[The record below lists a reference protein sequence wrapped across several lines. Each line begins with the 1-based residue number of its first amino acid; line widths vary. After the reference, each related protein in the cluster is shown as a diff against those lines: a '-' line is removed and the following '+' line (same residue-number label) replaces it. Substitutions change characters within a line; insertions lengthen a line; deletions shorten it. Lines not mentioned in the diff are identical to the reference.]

1 MGTLCASSC
10 RHVWYDTDDVSN
22 LNGKEEPSMV
32 SPKII
37 PGLKGQR
44 QTLVCEHNVA
54 GHVNKFSTPSM
65 ISLMEQAA
73 IATVHEFL
81 EDGQTSVGF
90 EVNVRHLAPADIG
103 ATIIAHAELTEMD
116 RNRLTFKVEAYDGD
130 KKIGEGT
137 HRRAIIET
145 NR

>member
-1 MGTLCASSC
+1 
-10 RHVWYDTDDVSN
+10 
-22 LNGKEEPSMV
+22 MV
-32 SPKII
+32 SPKIT

-54 GHVNKFSTPSM
+54 GHVDKFSTPSM

-81 EDGQTSVGF
+81 EEGQTSVGF
-90 EVNVRHLAPADIG
+90 EVNVRHLASADIG
-103 ATIIAHAELTEMD
+103 ATIIAHAELTELD
-116 RNRLTFKVEAYDGD
+116 RNRLTFTVEAYDGD

-137 HRRAIIET
+137 HRRAIIDI